1 VEVRQAAYD
10 AAAVRRAERLKD
22 VRAGDVAPDVDG
34 QTGAMKRAA
43 RGFLQP
49 GSIQRLGADHCF
61 CRVVVRSFEVMTERT
76 SPNVDV
82 IDLAPGLWI
91 WRLEH
96 PEWKPDHDWQQVVT
110 CVCVDAGGE
119 RWLLDPL
126 LPPEGATL
134 IWDRLAER
142 PPTAVAVLSPDHM
155 RPTWADRQTWSVD
168 ALVRRY
174 GCRAFG
180 PNAFDPDMGP
190 PESEVQK
197 ILLNQELPGGLRAFR
212 DPRGWNETPL
222 WLPEHRTLVFADA
235 LTERAGMLRVWMSP
249 THEER
254 ALPDLR
260 AMLDLPFERVIISH
274 GEPVHTRDAFKRAL
288 ELPQWPAGSLHL
300 AAYRGNLD
308 RVRSLVEA
316 GADLTARDERFGAT
330 ALEWAKMGEHT
341 AVVAYLKS
349 VMKE

>member
-1 VEVRQAAYD
+1 M
-10 AAAVRRAERLKD
+10 
-22 VRAGDVAPDVDG
+22 
-34 QTGAMKRAA
+34 T
-43 RGFLQP
+43 
-49 GSIQRLGADHCF
+49 
-61 CRVVVRSFEVMTERT
+61 MTERIW
-76 SPNVDV
+76 PRVEV

-96 PEWKPDHDWQQVVT
+96 PAWHPGADWQKVVT
-110 CVCVDAGGE
+110 CVCAETGGE

-126 LPPEGATL
+126 LPPDDTTL
-134 IWDRLAER
+134 VWDRLAAR
-142 PPTAVAVLSPDHM
+142 PPTAVAILSPDHM
-155 RPTWADRQTWSVD
+155 RPTWDDRQVWSVD

-180 PNAFDPDMGP
+180 PEAFDPDMAP
-190 PESEVQK
+190 RETEVLA
-197 ILLNQELPGGLRAFR
+197 IRPNHELPGGLRAFR

-235 LTERAGMLRVWMSP
+235 LTERVGALRIWMSP

-260 AMLDLPFERVIISH
+260 TMLNLPFERVIISH

-288 ELPQWPAGSLHL
+288 ELPQWPAGPLHL

-308 RVRSLVEA
+308 RVHGLVEA

-330 ALEWAKMGEHT
+330 ALEWARMGEHDT
-341 AVVAYLKS
+341 VVAYLKS
-349 VMKE
+349 VMKDTDHNGD

>member
-1 VEVRQAAYD
+1 
-10 AAAVRRAERLKD
+10 
-22 VRAGDVAPDVDG
+22 
-34 QTGAMKRAA
+34 
-43 RGFLQP
+43 
-49 GSIQRLGADHCF
+49 
-61 CRVVVRSFEVMTERT
+61 MTERM
-76 SPNVDV
+76 SPHVDV
-82 IDLAPGLWI
+82 IGLAPGLWI

-96 PEWKPDHDWQQVVT
+96 PGWKPDVDWQQLVT
-110 CVCVDAGGE
+110 CVCVDAGRE

-126 LPPEGATL
+126 LPPDDATEV
-134 IWDRLAER
+134 WDRLAAR

-155 RPTWADRQTWSVD
+155 RPAWDDRQTWSVD

-180 PNAFDPDMGP
+180 PAVFDPDMGP
-190 PESEVQK
+190 PETELQT
-197 ILLNQELPGGLRAFR
+197 ILPNQLPSHELPGGLRAFR

-222 WLPEHRTLVFADA
+222 WLPEQRTLVFADA
-235 LTERAGMLRVWMSP
+235 LTERAGVLRVWMSP

-288 ELPQWPAGSLHL
+288 ELPQWPAGPLHL
-300 AAYRGNLD
+300 AAYRGELE
-308 RVRSLVEA
+308 RVRRLVAA
-316 GADLTARDERFGAT
+316 GADLTARDERHGAT
-330 ALEWAKMGEHT
+330 ALDWAQWSKQD

-349 VMKE
+349 VMPEADSV